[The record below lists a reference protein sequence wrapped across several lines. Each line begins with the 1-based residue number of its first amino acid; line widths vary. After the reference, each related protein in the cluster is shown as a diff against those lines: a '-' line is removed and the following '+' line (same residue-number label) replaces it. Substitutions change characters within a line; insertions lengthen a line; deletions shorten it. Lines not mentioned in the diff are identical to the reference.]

1 MTKEKWPLY
10 NIFTIFFSWQIQL
23 KKIDSYPTFKD
34 YKIRVIQGNNSG
46 ITNTKGDICWP
57 GKRLF
62 SEGDNSTI
70 RQTLFIRK
78 NVDGTRDLAVFDSEF
93 EYYRKEDK
101 MYVYKAINKPKILI
115 NAPCKVHLMSNSN
128 DKLKALELVL
138 KKGT

>member
-1 MTKEKWPLY
+1 MANSAE
-10 NIFTIFFSWQIQL
+10 
-23 KKIDSYPTFKD
+23 KIDSYPTFKD

-46 ITNTKGDICWP
+46 IPNTKGDICWS

-101 MYVYKAINKPKILI
+101 MYVYKAINKPKVLI
-115 NAPCKVHLMSNSN
+115 NSPCKVHLMSNGN

>member
-1 MTKEKWPLY
+1 MT
-10 NIFTIFFSWQIQL
+10 NST

-46 ITNTKGDICWP
+46 IPNTKGDICWS

>member
-1 MTKEKWPLY
+1 MANSTEKIESL
-10 NIFTIFFSWQIQL
+10 T
-23 KKIDSYPTFKD
+23 TFKD

-46 ITNTKGDICWP
+46 IPNTKGDICWS

-138 KKGT
+138 NKGT

>member
-1 MTKEKWPLY
+1 MSNSTEKVHS
-10 NIFTIFFSWQIQL
+10 FSN
-23 KKIDSYPTFKD
+23 FKD

-46 ITNTKGDICWP
+46 IPNTKGDICWS

-62 SEGDNSTI
+62 SKDDDSTI

-101 MYVYKAINKPKILI
+101 MYVYKAINKPKVLI
-115 NAPCKVHLMSNSN
+115 NAPCKVHLMSNGK